1 MPGRSASCGG
11 AWNTRLSPR
20 RRLETKCARNAPPVT
35 PIILLVV
42 LAAVVIGLGTAF
54 GGPLVGAILAI
65 VAVVGAIVWFFALGA
80 SKTTGGEVVRET
92 HEQEFLGP
100 GGPDDPTS

>member
-1 MPGRSASCGG
+1 
-11 AWNTRLSPR
+11 
-20 RRLETKCARNAPPVT
+20 VT
-35 PIILLVV
+35 AIIVLVV

-54 GGPLVGAILAI
+54 GGPLLGALIAVAAI
-65 VAVVGAIVWFFALGA
+65 IGGLIWFFMLAG
-80 SKTTGGEVVRET
+80 SKTGTGEVVRQT

>member
-1 MPGRSASCGG
+1 
-11 AWNTRLSPR
+11 
-20 RRLETKCARNAPPVT
+20 VT
-35 PIILLVV
+35 AIILIIV

-54 GGPLVGAILAI
+54 GGPLIGAILAVVAI
-65 VAVVGAIVWFFALGA
+65 VGVVVWFFALAG